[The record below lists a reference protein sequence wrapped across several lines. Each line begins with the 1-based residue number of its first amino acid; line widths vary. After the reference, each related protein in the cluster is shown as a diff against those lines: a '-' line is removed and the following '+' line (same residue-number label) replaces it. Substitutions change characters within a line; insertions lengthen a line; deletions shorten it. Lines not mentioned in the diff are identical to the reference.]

1 MEQIEAGKR
10 KTSKDRPR
18 GKDGTKRQNSKPEGI
33 QTSTEDPE
41 AKAWCQE
48 AAKKYKR
55 KKNTVPH
62 KYNEPYKDKKGVMNS
77 STSTS
82 ETTSPITD
90 NIDHLSLSSS
100 SNLPT
105 KNDDGMMLE
114 DGYHH
119 HNKFEGAII
128 YDESKKETS
137 LSTTCRRSDAN
148 NKLVCNEEEMWVN
161 ENEKNGFPDYNQIN
175 NMKMNELGDR
185 VDSIFHPSFNA
196 RQLEHQQIAGPKRI
210 DDILGKF

>member
-10 KTSKDRPR
+10 KTSKDRPK
-18 GKDGTKRQNSKPEGI
+18 GKDWTKRQNSKQEEI
-33 QTSTEDPE
+33 QTSVDPE
-41 AKAWCQE
+41 AKILCQE
-48 AAKKYKR
+48 AARKYKR
-55 KKNTVPH
+55 KKNSVPH

-114 DGYHH
+114 DSYHH

-128 YDESKKETS
+128 YDESKKETR

-148 NKLVCNEEEMWVN
+148 NKLVCNEDEMWVN
-161 ENEKNGFPDYNQIN
+161 ENEKNEFPDYNHIN

-185 VDSIFHPSFNA
+185 VDSIFHLSCNA

-210 DDILGKF
+210 DEIFGK

>member
-10 KTSKDRPR
+10 KTSKDRPK
-18 GKDGTKRQNSKPEGI
+18 GKDWTKRQNSKQEEI
-33 QTSTEDPE
+33 QTSVDPE
-41 AKAWCQE
+41 AKILCQE
-48 AAKKYKR
+48 AARKYKR
-55 KKNTVPH
+55 KKNSVPH

-137 LSTTCRRSDAN
+137 SSTTCRRSDAN

-210 DDILGKF
+210 DEILGKL

>member
-10 KTSKDRPR
+10 KTSKDRPK
-18 GKDGTKRQNSKPEGI
+18 GKDWTKRQNSKQEEI
-33 QTSTEDPE
+33 QTSGDPE
-41 AKAWCQE
+41 AKILCQE
-48 AAKKYKR
+48 AARKYKR
-55 KKNTVPH
+55 KKNSVPH

-210 DDILGKF
+210 DEIFGKL

>member
-10 KTSKDRPR
+10 KTSKDRPK
-18 GKDGTKRQNSKPEGI
+18 GKDWTKRQNSKQEEI
-33 QTSTEDPE
+33 QTSGDPE
-41 AKAWCQE
+41 AKILCQE
-48 AAKKYKR
+48 AARKYKR
-55 KKNTVPH
+55 KKNSVSH

-119 HNKFEGAII
+119 HNKFEGATI

-137 LSTTCRRSDAN
+137 SSTTCRRSDAN

-210 DDILGKF
+210 DEILGKL

>member
-18 GKDGTKRQNSKPEGI
+18 GKDVTKRQNSKQEGI
-33 QTSTEDPE
+33 QMTRDPE
-41 AKAWCQE
+41 AKVWCQE
-48 AAKKYKR
+48 ASRRYKG
-55 KKNTVPH
+55 KKNTVPR

-105 KNDDGMMLE
+105 KTDDGMMLE

-148 NKLVCNEEEMWVN
+148 NKLVCNEDEMWVN
-161 ENEKNGFPDYNQIN
+161 ENEKNEFPDYNHIN
-175 NMKMNELGDR
+175 NMKMNELEDR
-185 VDSIFHPSFNA
+185 VDSIFHLSCNA

-210 DDILGKF
+210 DDILGKL

>member
-18 GKDGTKRQNSKPEGI
+18 GKDGTKRQNSKQEEI
-33 QTSTEDPE
+33 QTSVDPE
-41 AKAWCQE
+41 AKILCQE
-48 AAKKYKR
+48 AARKYKR
-55 KKNTVPH
+55 KKNSVPH

-105 KNDDGMMLE
+105 KNFKSSPKLSRT
-114 DGYHH
+114 
-119 HNKFEGAII
+119 F
-128 YDESKKETS
+128 S
-137 LSTTCRRSDAN
+137 LSKTLPRRIH
-148 NKLVCNEEEMWVN
+148 KCQKV
-161 ENEKNGFPDYNQIN
+161 K
-175 NMKMNELGDR
+175 
-185 VDSIFHPSFNA
+185 
-196 RQLEHQQIAGPKRI
+196 
-210 DDILGKF
+210 

>member
-18 GKDGTKRQNSKPEGI
+18 GKDVIKRQRSKQEEI
-33 QTSTEDPE
+33 HTSGAPE
-41 AKAWCQE
+41 AKVWSHE
-48 AAKKYKR
+48 AARKYKG
-55 KKNTVPH
+55 KKNSAPH

-119 HNKFEGAII
+119 HKKFEGAII

-148 NKLVCNEEEMWVN
+148 NKLVYNEEEMWVN
-161 ENEKNGFPDYNQIN
+161 ENEKNGFPDYNQIV

-196 RQLEHQQIAGPKRI
+196 RQLEHQQIAEAKRI
-210 DDILGKF
+210 DEILGKL